1 MHDDPSRARR
11 RPQVTV
17 IGNYD
22 AGPKA
27 QEAATRVGELLGR
40 LGCTVITGGGGGI
53 MQAVCR
59 GARSAGAPT
68 IGILPGND
76 LHAGNA
82 WLDFVIPSG
91 IGYARNMT
99 NVLAADLVISI
110 GGASGTLNEIA
121 FAWMHGKPIVAL
133 KGYGGWSDELAGKP
147 VDERRSDVVG
157 RADSVEDLEVMVR
170 ERLAALGLPLAES

>member
-1 MHDDPSRARR
+1 MEAASRA
-11 RPQVTV
+11 
-17 IGNYD
+17 
-22 AGPKA
+22 
-27 QEAATRVGELLGR
+27 GEMLGR

-59 GARSAGAPT
+59 GARAAGAPT

-99 NVLAADLVISI
+99 NVLAADLVICI

-133 KGYGGWSDELAGKP
+133 TGFGGWSDKLAGQR
-147 VDERRSDVVG
+147 VDERRTDIVE
-157 RADSVEDLEVMVR
+157 RADSVDQLESVVR
-170 ERLAALGLPLAES
+170 GRLEKLGYNCETVSY